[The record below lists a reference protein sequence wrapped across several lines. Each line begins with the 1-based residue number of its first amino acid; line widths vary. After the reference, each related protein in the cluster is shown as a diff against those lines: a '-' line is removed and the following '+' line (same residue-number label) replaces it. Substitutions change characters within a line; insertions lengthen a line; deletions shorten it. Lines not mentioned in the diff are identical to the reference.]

1 MQSARQIEIVDT
13 ALHLINESGI
23 QGLTI
28 KNLSKR
34 IGISEPAIYRHYENK
49 IEILVAVL
57 DSFSR
62 FMGEIKTDVEKQSGS
77 LSKIE
82 TMFTAFFTAFNE
94 NPSLVAVIFA
104 EELFRNEPRLTEKTS
119 EIINKNIVFLSAII
133 ERGAQQGEIRADIPA
148 KHMAV
153 MVMGTLRLYVK
164 NWQLT
169 GAGFNLKTEGAGLI
183 RSVITLI
190 SK

>member
-1 MQSARQIEIVDT
+1 
-13 ALHLINESGI
+13 
-23 QGLTI
+23 
-28 KNLSKR
+28 
-34 IGISEPAIYRHYENK
+34 
-49 IEILVAVL
+49 
-57 DSFSR
+57 
-62 FMGEIKTDVEKQSGS
+62 MGEIKTDVEKQSGS